1 MSLLE
6 VDAEKAEKRNGR
18 ALLLC
23 YLPEPLKEKLRSRCA
38 ESGTS
43 MSRTVVELIRDML
56 EGGRRS
62 EEKDR

>member
-1 MSLLE
+1 MLE
-6 VDAEKAEKRNGR
+6 VDVEKAEKRKGY

-23 YLPEPLKEKLRSRCA
+23 YLPEPLKEKFRSRCA

-56 EGGRRS
+56 EGDRRL